1 MDGQQKEHS
10 DQNNE
15 TVVPDA
21 TSSSSINS
29 HKLAQTLTP
38 PTSSG
43 ATTAASPSTQRPAS
57 LNVSIRTTF
66 LQPGSVLGGRYEIM
80 RQLGEGDIGA
90 VYRKRS
96 RIGPC
101 RGLQRVTVMDFGIAY
116 STE

>member
-10 DQNNE
+10 GQDNE
-15 TVVPDA
+15 TVVPNA
-21 TSSSSINS
+21 TSSSSIDS

-43 ATTAASPSTQRPAS
+43 ATTAASPSTQWPAS
-57 LNVSIRTTF
+57 LNASVRSTF

-90 VYRKRS
+90 VYQVKDRE
-96 RIGPC
+96 
-101 RGLQRVTVMDFGIAY
+101 LDRVVAFKG
-116 STE
+116 